1 MWKSQYNPIIF
12 VYILLTAPPAPI
24 LPVQGGAVSPKTA
37 GLLRVGAPPLFTSP
51 AVSQRPHDEA
61 ENECSSSRGNG
72 YGTLPPPG
80 WQWKNCPSPVAPLEP
95 KVFESMDQKRSLE
108 RSEGAHPQ
116 QSEETCFPPA
126 IASKGL
132 PKGAERSRQLGRVT
146 RHRPPGPLR
155 VQRLAADHCRKREP
169 VLVWRPDMYWPAQT
183 PSAHRGPWSTRHN
196 RNLRRQSL
204 YSPKKRAVFPTKR
217 IFCQNSP
224 FLQHSLSKGRG
235 QGIQSPNGQVL
246 IQKKKVHGSAHLC
259 MIGLHEE
266 PSDIGIKTEMD
277 LSFFIHGV
285 PLSLFHATPPRRS

>member
-1 MWKSQYNPIIF
+1 MSPPFRGHDVRHVLLAWVPSSSIYNISFSCGNRNIIPLF
-12 VYILLTAPPAPI
+12 CIYFIDSTPCSDSSGA
-24 LPVQGGAVSPKTA
+24 GGAVSPKTA
-37 GLLRVGAPPLFTSP
+37 GLLRVGAPPLFFYIS

-155 VQRLAADHCRKREP
+155 VQRLAADHCRKENLFSFGGQICTGQRKP
-169 VLVWRPDMYWPAQT
+169 RQLIGVLGAPDIT
-183 PSAHRGPWSTRHN
+183 GI
-196 RNLRRQSL
+196 LRRQSL

-217 IFCQNSP
+217 IFCQNSRSSNIRFRKEGVKGFNRP
-224 FLQHSLSKGRG
+224 TDRSSSKKEGPWFCPSLHDR
-235 QGIQSPNGQVL
+235 
-246 IQKKKVHGSAHLC
+246 SA
-259 MIGLHEE
+259 
-266 PSDIGIKTEMD
+266 
-277 LSFFIHGV
+277 
-285 PLSLFHATPPRRS
+285 

>member
-1 MWKSQYNPIIF
+1 
-12 VYILLTAPPAPI
+12 
-24 LPVQGGAVSPKTA
+24 
-37 GLLRVGAPPLFTSP
+37 
-51 AVSQRPHDEA
+51 
-61 ENECSSSRGNG
+61 
-72 YGTLPPPG
+72 
-80 WQWKNCPSPVAPLEP
+80 
-95 KVFESMDQKRSLE
+95 MDQKRSLE

-132 PKGAERSRQLGRVT
+132 PKGAERSRQLGRVM
-146 RHRPPGPLR
+146 RHRPARALAGSTSCSGPLSQKR
-155 VQRLAADHCRKREP
+155 TCSHLEARYVLAIATP
-169 VLVWRPDMYWPAQT
+169 VSFIGVLGAPDIT
-183 PSAHRGPWSTRHN
+183 GI
-196 RNLRRQSL
+196 LRRQSL

-217 IFCQNSP
+217 IFCWDSP

-285 PLSLFHATPPRRS
+285 PLSLFHGTPPRRS